1 MAYKYKSLDNRR
13 KAKRNLERLLKKLDE
28 TPMDFSHLEMAAN
41 SGPAKSMSQYF
52 RLEYVVGVHIY
63 CEDGRRWYSDIEFKV
78 PEGIPKLIGV
88 PVKMPCATVEE
99 AESFA
104 LSLIGQMKAKPAK
117 PNLDSDYRAFIID
130 EFQFEIPAELFD
142 EMNAAQAMIFDGHD
156 NGHAYVTGR
165 LEEVRA
171 SFGGRV
177 TKAALEGMSEAR
189 QLELAAVCSMALTV
203 GLNRWPPNV
212 FDESTD
218 EIEGPFAL
226 KGRIEET
233 TITTMRINPRPS
245 KGPVH

>member
-28 TPMDFSHLEMAAN
+28 TPMDFPHMEMAAN

-63 CEDGRRWYSDIEFKV
+63 CEDGRRWYSDIEFRV

-88 PVKMPCATVEE
+88 PVKMPCATVEQ
-99 AESFA
+99 AENFA
-104 LSLIGQMKAKPAK
+104 LSLIGQMKANPAK
-117 PNLDSDYRAFIID
+117 PNLDADYRSFIID
-130 EFQFEIPAELFD
+130 EFQFEIPADLFN
-142 EMNAAQAMIFDGHD
+142 EMNAAQAMIFDGPD
-156 NGHAYVTGR
+156 NGYAFVTGR

-177 TKAALEGMSEAR
+177 TKGALEGISEAR
-189 QLELAAVCSMALTV
+189 RLELAAVCSMALTV

-218 EIEGPFAL
+218 EIEGPFIP
-226 KGRIEET
+226 KGTIEET
-233 TITTMRINPRPS
+233 TITTMRINPRPP
-245 KGPVH
+245 KGPIH